1 MIYANLNLKL
11 LKKVLAMSVN
21 AIPNSDNVTRVILTN
36 GMTVLV
42 RENHAA
48 PVVVVEGYIS
58 AGAVH
63 QPAAKAGLSSFVASM
78 LTRGSAHYD
87 FDRFN
92 ETIESIGAS
101 LGVGSSDHFTNFS
114 TTSLAEDFPTMMDV
128 LADVL
133 QRPEF
138 PQTHVERVRQQKLVR
153 LQERAQDTNQM
164 AGLRFYEAIYGD
176 HPYGRSTSG
185 YVETISQIS
194 QADLAAFHA
203 DFYTPQG
210 AILVVV
216 GDVET
221 QAVLDLVHTHFGGWQ
236 GITPDKHVPPF
247 LVQKDGRRINHPIP
261 GKVQADIALGAL
273 ATPRH
278 HPDFY
283 AVRVAN
289 NILGQFGMMGRLG
302 ERVREEQ
309 GLAYYSYSAVDAELH
324 NGVWLAQAGV
334 NPANVEQAIES
345 ILVEFERMAT
355 APVTAEE
362 LADSQAYMTGVV
374 PLTLETNS
382 GVASTL
388 LTMEWFDLGLDYLER
403 YNSLIYGVTAADVQR
418 VAAQYLHPE
427 HCTIVIAGP

>member
-1 MIYANLNLKL
+1 MNT
-11 LKKVLAMSVN
+11 SSN
-21 AIPNSDNVTRVILTN
+21 AVPNSDNITRVVLTN
-36 GMTVLV
+36 GLTLLV
-42 RENHAA
+42 RENHSA
-48 PVVVVEGYIS
+48 PVVVVEGHIP
-58 AGAVH
+58 AGAIH
-63 QPAAKAGLSSFVASM
+63 EPAAQAGLSSFAASM

-101 LGVGSSDHFTNFS
+101 LGAGSNDHYTSFS
-114 TTSLAEDFPTMMDV
+114 ATSLAEDFPTILDV

-138 PQTHVERVRQQKLVR
+138 PQIHIERVRQQKVVR

-164 AGLRFYEAIYGD
+164 AGLRFYETIYGD

-185 YVETISQIS
+185 YLETIPQIQQS
-194 QADLAAFHA
+194 DLAAFHA
-203 DFYTPQG
+203 RFYTPQG

-216 GDVET
+216 GDIET
-221 QAVLDLVHTHFGGWQ
+221 QAVLDLVHSHFGNWQ
-236 GITPDKHVPPF
+236 GNTPNKSVPPF
-247 LVQKDGRRINHPIP
+247 PVRQPGQRINHAIP

-273 ATPRH
+273 AIPRH

-334 NPANVEQAIES
+334 NPANVEQAIQS
-345 ILVEFERMAT
+345 ILVEFERLAT
-355 APVTAEE
+355 TLVTAEE
-362 LADSQAYMTGVV
+362 LSDSQAYMTGVV

-388 LTMEWFDLGLDYLER
+388 LSMEWFGLGLDYLTR
-403 YNSLIYGVTAADVQR
+403 YNSLIYGVTTADVQR
-418 VAAQYLHPE
+418 VAAHYLRPDQ
-427 HCTIVIAGP
+427 CTIVVAGP

>member
-1 MIYANLNLKL
+1 MTK
-11 LKKVLAMSVN
+11 N
-21 AIPNSDNVTRVILTN
+21 AIPNSDNITRVILTN

-42 RENHAA
+42 RENHSA
-48 PVVVVEGYIS
+48 PVVVVDGYIP

-63 QPAAKAGLSSFVASM
+63 EPAAKAGLSSFVASM

-101 LGVGSSDHFTNFS
+101 LGAGSGDHMTSFNA
-114 TTSLAEDFPTMMDV
+114 TSLAEDFPTIIEV

-133 QRPEF
+133 QRPQF
-138 PQTHVERVRQQKLVR
+138 PAMHVERVRQQKLVR
-153 LQERAQDTNQM
+153 LQERTQDTNQM
-164 AGLRFYEAIYGD
+164 AGLRFYETIYGD

-185 YVETISQIS
+185 YIETVAQI
-194 QADLAAFHA
+194 QPDDLGAFHA
-203 DFYTPQG
+203 NSYTPQG

-216 GDVET
+216 GDVQT
-221 QAVLDLVHTHFGGWQ
+221 QVVLDLIHTHFGEWRG
-236 GITPDKHVPPF
+236 GVPNKSVPPF
-247 LVQKDGRRINHPIP
+247 PVVKGGQRINHAIP
-261 GKVQADIALGAL
+261 GKVQADIALGVRAI
-273 ATPRH
+273 PRH
-278 HPDFY
+278 HPDFF

-302 ERVREEQ
+302 EKVREEQ
-309 GLAYYSYSAVDAELH
+309 GLAYYSYSSVDADLH

-334 NPANVEQAIES
+334 NPGNVEQAVNS
-345 ILVEFERMAT
+345 ILVEFERIAT

-362 LADSQAYMTGVV
+362 LSDSQAYMTGVL

-403 YNSLIYGVTAADVQR
+403 YNSLIYSVTAADVQR
-418 VAAQYLHPE
+418 VAAQYLRPE
-427 HCTIVIAGP
+427 QCTIVVAGP

>member
-1 MIYANLNLKL
+1 M
-11 LKKVLAMSVN
+11 VTN
-21 AIPNSDNVTRVILTN
+21 AIPNSDNITRVILTN

-42 RENHAA
+42 RENHSA
-48 PVVVVEGYIS
+48 PVVVTEGYIPV
-58 AGAVH
+58 GAIH
-63 QPAAKAGLSSFVASM
+63 EPAAKAGLSSFVASM

-101 LGVGSSDHFTNFS
+101 LGAGSSDHFTSFNA
-114 TTSLAEDFPTMMDV
+114 TSLAEDFPTMMEV

-133 QRPEF
+133 QRPQF
-138 PQTHVERVRQQKLVR
+138 PTVHVERVRQQKLVR

-185 YVETISQIS
+185 YVETIAQI
-194 QADLAAFHA
+194 QPADLTAFHA
-203 DFYTPQG
+203 NYYTPQG

-216 GDVET
+216 GAVET
-221 QAVLDLVHTHFGGWQ
+221 RAVLDLIHTHFGAWQ
-236 GITPDKHVPPF
+236 GITPDRNVPPF
-247 LVQKDGRRINHPIP
+247 ATLKGGQRINHPIP
-261 GKVQADIALGAL
+261 GKVQADIALGVRAI
-273 ATPRH
+273 PRH

-309 GLAYYSYSAVDAELH
+309 GLAYYSYSSVDADLH

-334 NPANVEQAIES
+334 NPTNVAQAIDS
-345 ILVEFERMAT
+345 ILVEFDRLAS

-362 LADSQAYMTGVV
+362 LADSQAYMTGVL
-374 PLTLETNS
+374 PLTLETNN

-388 LTMEWFDLGLDYLER
+388 LMMEWFDLGLDYLER
-403 YNSLIYGVTAADVQR
+403 YKGLIYGVTAADVQR
-418 VAAQYLHPE
+418 VAAQYLRPE
-427 HCTIVIAGP
+427 QCTIVVAGP

>member
-1 MIYANLNLKL
+1 MTK
-11 LKKVLAMSVN
+11 N
-21 AIPNSDNVTRVILTN
+21 AIPNSDNITRVILTN

-42 RENHAA
+42 RENHSA
-48 PVVVVEGYIS
+48 PVAVIDGYIP
-58 AGAVH
+58 AGAV
-63 QPAAKAGLSSFVASM
+63 QEPAAKAGLSSFVASM

-101 LGVGSSDHFTNFS
+101 LGAGSSDHMTSFNA
-114 TTSLAEDFPTMMDV
+114 TSLAEDFPTMIEV

-133 QRPEF
+133 QRPQF
-138 PQTHVERVRQQKLVR
+138 PTVHVERVRQQKLVR
-153 LQERAQDTNQM
+153 LQERTQDTNQM
-164 AGLRFYEAIYGD
+164 AGLRFYETIYGD

-185 YVETISQIS
+185 YVETVAQI
-194 QADLAAFHA
+194 QPADLAAFHA
-203 DFYTPQG
+203 SYYTPQG

-221 QAVLDLVHTHFGGWQ
+221 QAVLDLIHTYFSGWQ
-236 GITPDKHVPPF
+236 GAAPDRSVPAFPAPKGN
-247 LVQKDGRRINHPIP
+247 LRLNHPIP
-261 GKVQADIALGAL
+261 GKVQADIALGAR
-273 ATPRH
+273 AIPRH

-309 GLAYYSYSAVDAELH
+309 GLAYYSYSAVDADLH
-324 NGVWLAQAGV
+324 NGVWMAQAGV
-334 NPANVEQAIES
+334 NPANVEQAIDS
-345 ILVEFERMAT
+345 ILVEFERLAS

-388 LTMEWFDLGLDYLER
+388 LTMEWFGLGLDYLDR

-418 VAAQYLHPE
+418 VAAQYLRPE
-427 HCTIVIAGP
+427 QCTIVVAGP

>member
-1 MIYANLNLKL
+1 MTP
-11 LKKVLAMSVN
+11 N
-21 AIPNSDNVTRVILTN
+21 AIPNSDNVTRVVLNN
-36 GMTVLV
+36 GLTVLV
-42 RENHAA
+42 RENHSA
-48 PVVVVEGYIS
+48 PVVVTEGYIP
-58 AGAVH
+58 AGAIH
-63 QPAAKAGLSSFVASM
+63 EPASQAGLSSFVASM

-101 LGVGSSDHFTNFS
+101 LGAGSSDHFTNFNA
-114 TTSLAEDFPTMMDV
+114 TSLAEDFPTILEV

-133 QRPEF
+133 RRPQF
-138 PQTHVERVRQQKLVR
+138 PQLHIDRVRQQKLVR

-164 AGLRFYEAIYGD
+164 AGLRFYEAVYGE

-185 YVETISQIS
+185 YVETVAQIQ
-194 QADLAAFHA
+194 QADLVAFHA
-203 DFYTPQG
+203 THYTPQD

-221 QAVLDLVHTHFGGWQ
+221 GAVLDLIHTHFGDWQ
-236 GITPDKHVPPF
+236 GPKPSKSVPPF
-247 LVQKDGRRINHPIP
+247 AQHRPAQRIHHPIP
-261 GKVQADIALGAL
+261 GKVQTDIALGTL
-273 ATPRH
+273 AIPRH

-302 ERVREEQ
+302 EKVREEQ
-309 GLAYYSYSAVDAELH
+309 GLAYYSYSTVDAELH

-334 NPANVEQAIES
+334 NPANVEQAIDS
-345 ILVEFERMAT
+345 ILAEFARMAT
-355 APVTAEE
+355 TQVTAEE
-362 LADSQAYMTGVV
+362 LSDSQAYMTGVV

-388 LTMEWFDLGLDYLER
+388 LSLEWFGLGLDYLAH
-403 YNSLIYGVTAADVQR
+403 YNGLIYGVTAPDIQR
-418 VAAQYLHPE
+418 VAAQYLRPDA
-427 HCTIVIAGP
+427 CTIVVAGPQGN

>member
-1 MIYANLNLKL
+1 MTK
-11 LKKVLAMSVN
+11 N
-21 AIPNSDNVTRVILTN
+21 AIPNSDNITRVILTN

-42 RENHAA
+42 RENHSA
-48 PVVVVEGYIS
+48 PVVVAEGYIP
-58 AGAVH
+58 AGAIH
-63 QPAAKAGLSSFVASM
+63 EPAAKAGLSSFVASM

-101 LGVGSSDHFTNFS
+101 LGAGSSDHFTSFS
-114 TTSLAEDFPTMMDV
+114 STSLAEDFPTIIEV

-133 QRPEF
+133 QRPQF
-138 PQTHVERVRQQKLVR
+138 PTVHVERVRQQKLVR

-164 AGLRFYEAIYGD
+164 AAQRFYETIYGD

-185 YVETISQIS
+185 YLETIPQIQS
-194 QADLAAFHA
+194 ADLAAFHA
-203 DFYTPQG
+203 NYYTPQN

-221 QAVLDLVHTHFGGWQ
+221 QAVLDLVHMHFGSWQ
-236 GITPDKHVPPF
+236 GHIPDRSVPTFPPPKGG
-247 LVQKDGRRINHPIP
+247 QRINHPIP
-261 GKVQADIALGAL
+261 GKVQADIALGVRAI
-273 ATPRH
+273 PRH

-334 NPANVEQAIES
+334 NMANVEQAIDS
-345 ILVEFERMAT
+345 ILVEFDRLAT

-388 LTMEWFDLGLDYLER
+388 LTMEWFDLGLDYLAR
-403 YNSLIYGVTAADVQR
+403 YNGLIYGVTAADVQR
-418 VAAQYLHPE
+418 VAAQYLRPE
-427 HCTIVIAGP
+427 QCTIVVAGP

>member
-1 MIYANLNLKL
+1 MTK
-11 LKKVLAMSVN
+11 N
-21 AIPNSDNVTRVILTN
+21 AIPNSDNITRVILTN

-42 RENHAA
+42 RENHSA
-48 PVVVVEGYIS
+48 PVVVTEGYIA
-58 AGAVH
+58 AGAIH
-63 QPAAKAGLSSFVASM
+63 EPAAKAGLSSFVASL

-87 FDRFN
+87 FDHFN

-101 LGVGSSDHFTNFS
+101 LGVGSSDHMTSFNA
-114 TTSLAEDFPTMMDV
+114 TSLAEDFPTMIEV

-133 QRPEF
+133 QRPQF
-138 PQTHVERVRQQKLVR
+138 PPVHVERVRQQKLVR

-164 AGLRFYEAIYGD
+164 AAQRFYETIYGD

-185 YVETISQIS
+185 YVETVAQI
-194 QADLAAFHA
+194 QPADLAAFHA
-203 DFYTPQG
+203 NYYTPQG

-216 GDVET
+216 GAVKT
-221 QAVLDLVHTHFGGWQ
+221 QAVLDLIHTHFGGWQ
-236 GITPDKHVPPF
+236 GIAPNKSVPPF
-247 LVQKDGRRINHPIP
+247 AAPKGGQRINHSIP
-261 GKVQADIALGAL
+261 GKVQADIALGVRAI
-273 ATPRH
+273 PRH

-302 ERVREEQ
+302 EKVREEQ

-334 NPANVEQAIES
+334 NPANVEQAVDS
-345 ILVEFERMAT
+345 ILVEFDRIAS

-362 LADSQAYMTGVV
+362 LADSQAYMTGVL
-374 PLTLETNS
+374 PLTLETNN

-388 LTMEWFDLGLDYLER
+388 LTMEWFGLGLDYLER
-403 YNSLIYGVTAADVQR
+403 YKGLIYNVTAADVQR
-418 VAAQYLHPE
+418 VAAQYLRPE
-427 HCTIVIAGP
+427 QCTIVVAGP

>member
-1 MIYANLNLKL
+1 MTK
-11 LKKVLAMSVN
+11 N
-21 AIPNSDNVTRVILTN
+21 AIPNSDNITRVILTN

-42 RENHAA
+42 RENHSA
-48 PVVVVEGYIS
+48 PVVVIDGYIPV
-58 AGAVH
+58 GAVH
-63 QPAAKAGLSSFVASM
+63 EPAGKAGLSSFVASM

-101 LGVGSSDHFTNFS
+101 LGAGSSDHMTSFNA
-114 TTSLAEDFPTMMDV
+114 TSLAEDFPTMIEV

-133 QRPEF
+133 QRPQF
-138 PQTHVERVRQQKLVR
+138 PAVHVERVRQQKLVR
-153 LQERAQDTNQM
+153 LQERTQDTNQM
-164 AGLRFYEAIYGD
+164 AGLRFYETIYGD

-185 YVETISQIS
+185 YIETVAQI
-194 QADLAAFHA
+194 QPDDLAAFHA
-203 DFYTPQG
+203 NYYTPQG

-216 GDVET
+216 GDVQT
-221 QAVLDLVHTHFGGWQ
+221 QAVLDLIHTHFGEWQ
-236 GITPDKHVPPF
+236 GSAPNKSVPPF
-247 LVQKDGRRINHPIP
+247 PAVKSGQRINHAIP
-261 GKVQADIALGAL
+261 GKVQADIALGVRAI
-273 ATPRH
+273 PRH

-309 GLAYYSYSAVDAELH
+309 GLAYYSYSAIDADLH
-324 NGVWLAQAGV
+324 NGVWFAQAGV
-334 NPANVEQAIES
+334 NPANVQQAIDS
-345 ILVEFERMAT
+345 ILVEFDRLAS

-362 LADSQAYMTGVV
+362 LSDSQAYMTGVL
-374 PLTLETNS
+374 PLTLETNA

-403 YNSLIYGVTAADVQR
+403 YKGLIYNVTAADVQR
-418 VAAQYLHPE
+418 VAAQYLRPE
-427 HCTIVIAGP
+427 QCTIVVAGP